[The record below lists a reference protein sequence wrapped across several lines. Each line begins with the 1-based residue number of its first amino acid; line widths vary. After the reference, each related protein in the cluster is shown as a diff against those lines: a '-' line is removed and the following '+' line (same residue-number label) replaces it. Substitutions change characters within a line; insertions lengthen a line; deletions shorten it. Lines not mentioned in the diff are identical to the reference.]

1 MFAAGFTAC
10 ETGTFAEA
18 QAICEGAGTRLCTAD
33 EFLVG
38 GQACLRGTGCGHD
51 NRYVWTST
59 AGVLPGAALAANNEG
74 SADIN
79 SIATTTT
86 DEPATAATTAAANPN
101 ESDVS
106 GSGSASD
113 GDDSGS
119 DGGVIAVVIIGILCI
134 IGALGTIMY
143 VRQQRETTKQLGA
156 GSQLESVNY
165 RHNSNPNAGPDRN
178 ESYAAAN
185 AGPDAASSRPLSVC

>member
-18 QAICEGAGTRLCTAD
+18 QAICEGAGTRLCTAN
-33 EFLVG
+33 ELLVG

-59 AGVLPGAALAANNEG
+59 TGVLPGAALAANNED

-86 DEPATAATTAAANPN
+86 GEPATAATTAAANPN

-119 DGGVIAVVIIGILCI
+119 DGGIIAVVIIGILCM
-134 IGALGTIMY
+134 IGAIIY

-156 GSQLESVNY
+156 GSQLESGNH
-165 RHNSNPNAGPDRN
+165 RHNSNPNAGPD
-178 ESYAAAN
+178 AAR
-185 AGPDAASSRPLSVC
+185 SRPLSVC